1 MTSRFKLFIFLIIG
15 LLVSVVTASCVT
27 MDSQAKLHSGFSV
40 ASEVLPSCDEPL
52 FASKGSVE
60 VADLSAAQKSSGL
73 NPDSIAFLNWNLYK
87 GDGDDWQRDLNNF
100 AGDHDVLTI
109 QEAFL
114 DEELGNLLIAHA
126 LGWKMNTAFHLNGTA
141 AGVMTAASS
150 DAIRSCGFLTT
161 EPIIR
166 IPKSTLVSYYRIDG
180 LEQNLLV
187 ANIHGINFTLG
198 MGSYQQQLD
207 DLYAAVK
214 DHKGPMIVAGDFNS
228 WSDERMLA
236 VTRLMDNLSLNALS
250 YEVNNKTHV
259 FDHAIDHVFY
269 RQLEPI
275 EKKVWQVTSSD
286 HNPISVR
293 FRLVDASS
301 KQTVA
306 SSDIN

>member
-1 MTSRFKLFIFLIIG
+1 MSSRFKLFIFLIAG

-27 MDSQAKLHSGFSV
+27 VESHAKSHSDSSV
-40 ASEVLPSCDEPL
+40 VSEVLPSCDESL
-52 FASKGSVE
+52 FVSNGSVE
-60 VADLSAAQKSSGL
+60 VAGLGSAQKSSGL
-73 NPDSIAFLNWNLYK
+73 NPNSIAFLNWNIYK
-87 GDGDDWQRDLNNF
+87 GDGENWQSDLNSF
-100 AGDHDVLTI
+100 ASDHDVLTI

-114 DEELGNLLIAHA
+114 DDELSSLLIAHA
-126 LGWKMNTAFHLNGTA
+126 FDWKMNTAFYLNGTA
-141 AGVMTAASS
+141 AGVMTAANS
-150 DAIRSCGFLTT
+150 DAVRSCGFLTM
-161 EPIIR
+161 EPVIQ

-180 LEQNLLV
+180 FEQNLLV

-214 DHKGPMIVAGDFNS
+214 SHKGPMIMAGDFNS

-236 VTRLMDNLSLNALS
+236 VKQLMNRLSLHALS
-250 YEVNNKTHV
+250 YQVNNKTQV
-259 FDHAIDHVFY
+259 FGNVIDHVFY

-293 FRLVDASS
+293 FTVVTDPL
-301 KQTVA
+301 QTA
-306 SSDIN
+306 DMKLP